1 MGDNKKIILSVL
13 LFIFNIFFINAINNS
28 SSDKLNVL
36 FIIAD
41 DLNCDL
47 GIYGHPQV
55 KTPNIDKL
63 GSKGFTF
70 LNAHNQ
76 YPLCG
81 PSRASFMTGLY
92 TNQTNITQNNV
103 LIRNAIPDVITLG
116 QRFRQQGY
124 QSVRIGKYFT
134 MITQVPLVHREQM
147 IFTLGIK
154 L

>member
-1 MGDNKKIILSVL
+1 MTSGKVNTL
-13 LFIFNIFFINAINNS
+13 LFNINIFLMKNQRIYTIIIVTLFFSNSCTTVDKNNKNH
-28 SSDKLNVL
+28 DKLNVL

-47 GIYGHPQV
+47 GVYGHPLV
-55 KTPNIDKL
+55 KTPNIDQL
-63 GSKGFTF
+63 ANNGFTF

-116 QRFRQQGY
+116 QG
-124 QSVRIGKYFT
+124 SDNKAIN
-134 MITQVPLVHREQM
+134 L
-147 IFTLGIK
+147 
-154 L
+154 

>member
-1 MGDNKKIILSVL
+1 MKNQRIYSIIIITLFFLNSCTTVDHNNKNL
-13 LFIFNIFFINAINNS
+13 
-28 SSDKLNVL
+28 DKLNVL

-47 GIYGHPQV
+47 GIYGNPQV
-55 KTPNIDKL
+55 KTPNIDEL

-92 TNQTNITQNNV
+92 TNQTNITSYIIVFQ
-103 LIRNAIPDVITLG
+103 I
-116 QRFRQQGY
+116 
-124 QSVRIGKYFT
+124 
-134 MITQVPLVHREQM
+134 
-147 IFTLGIK
+147 
-154 L
+154 